1 MIQLQF
7 PLHTSC
13 NIDKSGK
20 VWTPE
25 AKPQILIR
33 KLSTLCQPEWI
44 TCSYWSIIAKIRVI
58 NCWPPIGYSPH
69 GVPPSI
75 LLVHSSFSPNYKSK
89 DPYIN
94 LFKNVLMEKNVQI
107 HYSNL
112 FINDVLMK
120 KNMNVQIWRIGR
132 YLMVVLMH
140 IQLIWSE
147 AKEGHRSMAAAH
159 DDGKVRK

>member
-1 MIQLQF
+1 MRKQDSPLLLTAAALDQDWFITFAFVTLWLASGGCRVQKIINKYRAPSKKRYRVAENVATNNMNNKRYYIHLMIQLQF

-25 AKPQILIR
+25 TKPQILIR
-33 KLSTLCQPEWI
+33 NPSTLCQPEWI

-75 LLVHSSFSPNYKSK
+75 LLVHSSFSPNYKSI
-89 DPYIN
+89 DPLY
-94 LFKNVLMEKNVQI
+94 
-107 HYSNL
+107 
-112 FINDVLMK
+112 
-120 KNMNVQIWRIGR
+120 
-132 YLMVVLMH
+132 
-140 IQLIWSE
+140 
-147 AKEGHRSMAAAH
+147 
-159 DDGKVRK
+159 